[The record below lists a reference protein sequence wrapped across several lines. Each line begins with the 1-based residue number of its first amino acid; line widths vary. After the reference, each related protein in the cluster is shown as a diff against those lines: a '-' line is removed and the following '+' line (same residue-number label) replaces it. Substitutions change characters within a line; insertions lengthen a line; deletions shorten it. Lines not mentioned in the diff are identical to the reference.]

1 MKTIVIN
8 GSPKGKKGNT
18 EIFIQNFI
26 ADMSQG
32 VEVKKIIEE
41 DYEKLA
47 NLVKEYDSVIL
58 ALPLY
63 IHSMPGIV
71 MRFIE
76 HLEANTT
83 NKPKCIGFILQCGF
97 PEGSQCK
104 YLERYFESLAKE
116 LNMNYLGTLV
126 KTDAAGTSVMPEFM
140 TRKLFASLKRF
151 GEIYEITHE
160 FNKKIIEEMR
170 QPYEIKG
177 FKLKLTKFLKMLG
190 MTNIM
195 WNKFLKENKAFEKRY
210 DQPYCN

>member
-8 GSPKGKKGNT
+8 GSPNGRKGNT

-26 ADMSQG
+26 AGMTQG
-32 VEVKKIIEE
+32 VEVKRIIEE

-47 NLVKEYDSVIL
+47 NLVKEYDSLIL

-83 NKPKCIGFILQCGF
+83 NKPQRIGFILQCGF

-116 LNMNYLGTLV
+116 LNMNYLGTLI
-126 KTDAAGTSVMPEFM
+126 KTDAAGTYVMPEFM
-140 TRKLFASLKRF
+140 TKKLFASLKRF

-160 FNKKIIEEMR
+160 FNMKIIEEMK
-170 QPYEIKG
+170 QPYEIMG
-177 FKLKLTKFLKMLG
+177 FKLKLMKFLKKLG
-190 MTNIM
+190 MMDIM
-195 WNKFLKENKAFEKRY
+195 WNNLLRKNKAFEKRY
-210 DQPYCN
+210 HRPYCN